1 MIQKQRI
8 KGSKKVNVAIIG
20 YGYWGPNLVRNFN
33 ELENVKIV
41 YCCDLREERLGKV
54 RNKYPGIKTIRDY
67 KKILRSKNVDAV
79 IIATPLSSHYILAKQ
94 ALLSGKHVWIEKPMT
109 QTSEEARELIDLAR
123 KINKIKFVDH
133 IFLYTEPVIAIKK
146 IIDSKKLGDIYFF
159 DSVRINLGLF
169 QPDTNVL
176 WDLAP
181 HDISIMCYLLGKYPD
196 SVSVFATSHIIPEIP
211 DTAYLNFRFKN
222 NVSAHVHV
230 SWLSPV
236 KIRRSIIA
244 GNNKMVLYDDLE
256 SAESVKIYDRGVRR
270 RNKKTISSTMG
281 YQYRIGDILVPAIE
295 VKEALHSAAK
305 HFIECIQK
313 NRTPLTNG
321 LEGLKIVSILEAADI
336 SAKENGEFIKIKSDF

>member
-1 MIQKQRI
+1 M
-8 KGSKKVNVAIIG
+8 KGKVNVAIIG
-20 YGYWGPNLVRNFN
+20 YGYWGPNLLRNFN
-33 ELENVKIV
+33 ELENVHVV
-41 YCCDLREERLGKV
+41 YCCDLKEERLRLVK
-54 RNKYPGIKTIRDY
+54 NKYPGIKITRDY
-67 KKILRSKNVDAV
+67 KKILRSKEIDAV

-109 QTSEEARELIDLAR
+109 RKSEEAKELIDLAR
-123 KINKIKFVDH
+123 KKERTIFVDH
-133 IFLYTEPVIAIKK
+133 IFLYTEPVSTIKK

-181 HDISIMCYLLGKYPD
+181 HDISIMCYLLGKEPE
-196 SVSVFATSHIIPEIP
+196 SVSVFATSHIIPGIL
-211 DTAYLNFRFKN
+211 DTAYLSFRFNN

-244 GNNKMVLYDDLE
+244 GNNKMIVYDDLE
-256 SAESVKIYDRGVRR
+256 SAESVKVYDRGIKRG
-270 RNKKTISSTMG
+270 KKSVSTTMG
-281 YQYRIGDILVPAIE
+281 YQYRIGDIQVPAIE
-295 VKEALHSAAK
+295 VKEALHSAAE
-305 HFIECIQK
+305 HFISCIQK

-321 LEGLKIVSILEAADI
+321 REGLKIVSILEAAVM
-336 SAKENGEFIKIKSDF
+336 SVKENGKFIKIKSNS

>member
-1 MIQKQRI
+1 MKQ
-8 KGSKKVNVAIIG
+8 KKVNVAIVG

-33 ELENVKIV
+33 ELPNVKII
-41 YCCDLREERLGKV
+41 YCCDLREERLREVK
-54 RNKYPGIKTIRDY
+54 NKYPGIKITRDY
-67 KKILRSKNVDAV
+67 KKILRSKKVDAV
-79 IIATPLSSHYILAKQ
+79 IIATPLSSHYVLSKQ

-109 QTSEEARELIDLAR
+109 KSSEEARELIDLAR
-123 KINKIKFVDH
+123 KSNKTIFIDH

-181 HDISIMCYLLGKYPD
+181 HDISIMCYLLGKNPD
-196 SVSVFATSHIIPEIP
+196 SVSVFASSHIIPETA
-211 DTAYLNFRFKN
+211 DTAYLSFRFKN

-244 GNNKMVLYDDLE
+244 GNNKMVVYDDLE
-256 SAESVKIYDRGVRR
+256 SAESVKIYDRGITKK
-270 RNKKTISSTMG
+270 NKKAVLSTMG
-281 YQYRIGDILVPAIE
+281 YQYRIGDIQVPAIE
-295 VKEALHSAAK
+295 VKEALHSAAE

-313 NRTPLTNG
+313 NRIPITNG
-321 LEGLKIVSILEAADI
+321 LEGLKVVSILEAAEI
-336 SAKENGEFIKIKSDF
+336 SAKENGKFIKIKSNS